1 MSTSSA
7 RPTGGLR
14 GYLRLDSPWGAAQ
27 PGAVRCVLATLV
39 AVVGS
44 ILACWVVATA
54 TIALVPA
61 TAGYEHFRFSDYARL
76 TVIGVVLAGIAWPLV
91 TLLSSRARRLYLWLA
106 IAVTVVSFAPD
117 LWILRQGQPAAGV
130 AALIVM
136 HIALFAI
143 TYPTLV
149 FGAPQ
154 PRGIAASIETG
165 DAARP
170 RGRS

>member
-1 MSTSSA
+1 MSTPPAS
-7 RPTGGLR
+7 PTGGLR
-14 GYLRLDSPWGAAQ
+14 GSLRLDFPWGAAQ

-39 AVVGS
+39 AVVAS
-44 ILACWVVATA
+44 VLACAL
-54 TIALVPA
+54 IAAITTTLAPA

-76 TVIGVVLAGIAWPLV
+76 TVIGVILAGIAWPLV

-154 PRGIAASIETG
+154 PRGIKASTDTG

-170 RGRS
+170 RARS